1 MIGRRS
7 VGQRFDWSAYCTW
20 TREGG
25 GEEQRGGGG
34 EYIHQ
39 ESRLLEPGGIVTHP
53 PPQGGEFGGICKRR
67 PKNYKTSN
75 ETEKGRVQRY
85 NLMCYSEL

>member
-1 MIGRRS
+1 M
-7 VGQRFDWSAYCTW
+7 VGLLYVDKR
-20 TREGG
+20 GG